1 MNAAAFVVA
10 LETPDS
16 ILPHMR
22 NKLCPWTG
30 SLLLVSSLL
39 FAAPLRAAEATALAL
54 VKEGNRHVGEEAKDR
69 IVQIRS
75 EKSINTLVP
84 NIWYVVYYDPDA
96 TAKATEVKFVA
107 GTKATVK
114 RPARILEPITGAH
127 KELPKAKIKIDSDKA
142 LVIATK
148 EPVLKNL
155 TLKASKMT
163 LERHSAIEDQVVW
176 KVELWAAK
184 LANPNKNVSIGEVIV
199 SAEDGT
205 VVKNDLKPNRV
216 D

>member
-1 MNAAAFVVA
+1 MK
-10 LETPDS
+10 
-16 ILPHMR
+16 
-22 NKLCPWTG
+22 NKLSPWTG
-30 SLLLVSSLL
+30 SLLVVSSLL
-39 FAAPLRAAEATALAL
+39 FAAPLLAAEATALSL

-69 IVQIRS
+69 VVQIRS

-84 NIWYVVYYDPDA
+84 NIWFIVYYDPDA

-142 LVIATK
+142 LAIATK

-163 LERHSAIEDQVVW
+163 LERHSAIEEEVVW

-184 LANPNKNVSIGEVIV
+184 LANPNKNVSIGEVLIN
-199 SAEDGT
+199 AEDGT
-205 VVKNDLKPNRV
+205 VLKNELKPNKV